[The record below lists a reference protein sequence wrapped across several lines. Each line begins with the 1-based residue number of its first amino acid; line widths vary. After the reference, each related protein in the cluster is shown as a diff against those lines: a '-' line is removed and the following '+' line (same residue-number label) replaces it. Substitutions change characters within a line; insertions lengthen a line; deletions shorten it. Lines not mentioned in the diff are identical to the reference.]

1 MTYANV
7 AAVAGSVIA
16 ITFLVVALIILAGL
30 IRTRQLRRNPLGT
43 VVAIIFLVSA
53 AHQALLVLPVM
64 LQIAP
69 GNYVLDPANAVL
81 AVLTALIGLMFL
93 ALRSQY
99 GAIVLATP
107 RRRSRRRAKDFRGAR
122 ADAVTGLPGADQAR
136 EFLGIEL
143 AEALHARE
151 PVCLLMIHLDLI
163 QRRPD
168 DSDQG
173 AGDIL
178 LGHVGALLRD
188 QQREGDFSA
197 RYGDS
202 EFMVVMPAAGREV
215 AFRVA
220 QRLEIKVQRLIAD
233 LLIETP
239 VAVCTGIATYPED
252 ATATEGM
259 VAAAEEAMNYS
270 RRLGGGHFFY
280 SEDVGLLEADN
291 EGLVEPGSEYTAQ
304 SVNSLMAALAAHDP
318 GTVAH
323 SERVAAYAVAIAE
336 RLKYPAEGIPLLR
349 IGALLHDVGM
359 IGVSPEI
366 LRKPGRLTAAEY
378 LEVRRHPIIGYEMT
392 RNLPGCQVPAIYVL
406 YHHETWAGHGYPE
419 ALHGEEIPLASRII
433 AVAEAFD
440 MMHSHRPH
448 REALPLAECRRRLL
462 GGAGTQFDPQVV
474 SVMRSLASR
483 QLVAGADGSAAA
495 RSNGQSAAPRRRR
508 VKP

>member
-30 IRTRQLRRNPLGT
+30 IRTRQLRRNPLGSA
-43 VVAIIFLVSA
+43 VAIIFLVSA
-53 AHQALLVLPVM
+53 AHQALLVVPVVP
-64 LQIAP
+64 QIAP
-69 GNYVLDPANAVL
+69 GNDILGPANAVL

-93 ALRSQY
+93 GLRSQY
-99 GAIVLATP
+99 GAIVLANP
-107 RRRSRRRAKDFRGAR
+107 RSRRKARVAEGAR
-122 ADAVTGLPGADQAR
+122 TDAVTGLPGADQAR
-136 EFLGIEL
+136 EFLTLEL
-143 AEALHARE
+143 AEALLTRE
-151 PVCLLMIHLDLI
+151 PACLLMIHLDSI

-168 DSDQG
+168 DAEDG

-188 QQREGDFSA
+188 QLREGDFSA
-197 RYGDS
+197 RSGDS
-202 EFMVVMPAAGREV
+202 EFMVVMPAVGREA

-220 QRLEIKVQRLIAD
+220 QRLEIKVKRLIVD
-233 LLIETP
+233 LLVETP
-239 VAVCTGIATYPED
+239 VAVCTGIATCPED
-252 ATATEGM
+252 ATDTDSM

-291 EGLVEPGSEYTAQ
+291 EGLVEPVSENTAQ

-336 RLKYPAEGIPLLR
+336 RLKYPAEDIPLLR

-378 LEVRRHPIIGYEMT
+378 LEVRRHPVIGYEMT
-392 RNLPGCQVPAIYVL
+392 RNLPGCQVPSIYLL

-419 ALHGEEIPLASRII
+419 ALHGDEIPLASRII

-440 MMHSHRPH
+440 MMHSQRPH
-448 REALPLAECRRRLL
+448 RKAMPLAECRRRLL
-462 GGAGTQFDPQVV
+462 GGAGTQFDPQIV
-474 SVMRSLASR
+474 SVMISLASR
-483 QLVAGADGSAAA
+483 RRVAGADGSAAA
-495 RSNGQSAAPRRRR
+495 GSNGHPAAPRRRR

>member
-7 AAVAGSVIA
+7 AAAAGSVIA

-53 AHQALLVLPVM
+53 AHQALLVLPVVP
-64 LQIAP
+64 QIAP
-69 GNYVLDPANAVL
+69 GNHILDPANAVL

-178 LGHVGALLRD
+178 LGHVGALLRN
-188 QQREGDFSA
+188 QLRKGDCSA
-197 RYGDS
+197 RSSDS
-202 EFMVVMPAAGREV
+202 EFMVVMPAVGREG

-220 QRLEIKVQRLIAD
+220 QRLEIKVQRLIGD

-239 VAVCTGIATYPED
+239 VAVCTGIATCPED
-252 ATATEGM
+252 ATDTEGL

-280 SEDVGLLEADN
+280 SEDVGLLEADIDSS
-291 EGLVEPGSEYTAQ
+291 VEPVSENTTQ

-378 LEVRRHPIIGYEMT
+378 LEVRRHPIIGYKMT
-392 RNLPGCQVPAIYVL
+392 RNLPGCQVPSIYVL

-462 GGAGTQFDPQVV
+462 GGAGTQFDPQIV
-474 SVMRSLASR
+474 SVMIPLASR

-495 RSNGQSAAPRRRR
+495 RSNGHSAAPRRRR